1 MIKLKKAQEIIQES
15 FGEDAQFC
23 ALKNFRLSTK
33 KENTVQLTVNI
44 LSLDVLFTLMEHDL
58 IENVYFH
65 ASASPPRSHV
75 DPSAMRFR
83 VYVQFITAVQDDS
96 DDAPDDLN

>member
-1 MIKLKKAQEIIQES
+1 MITLKNAQEIIEEL
-15 FGEDAQFC
+15 FGEDKDFC
-23 ALKNFRLSTK
+23 ALKNFRLSRK
-33 KENTVQLTVNI
+33 RDNTVQLTVNI

-58 IENVYFH
+58 VENVYFH

-83 VYVQFITAVQDDS
+83 VYVQFFTEVMDDS
-96 DDAPDDLN
+96 SDAPDD